1 MLPHLHFIQKGR
13 KDGTEE
19 EGIFVADGRA
29 ETEGTPRGPRGPKN
43 LMISILQGF
52 KPPAGTK

>member
-1 MLPHLHFIQKGR
+1 MAWGGGER
-13 KDGTEE
+13 DGTEE
-19 EGIFVADGRA
+19 EGIFVADVRA